1 MSTATE
7 HGPQTAER
15 ASPPGGTAHPL
26 RGPVRAVWAQHR
38 RTAIATGVL
47 VVLALAVVI
56 GLLWWWE
63 ALGGSAD
70 STARDSLTRAL
81 GALTTLTEYGAQAL
95 ALLPLAVGAF
105 VAGPM
110 IARELESGT
119 YKIAWTQSMSPA
131 QWLMAKLAVPL
142 GGVLV
147 ATSVLVVAFRLLR
160 GSFTGPHSPRFAWYE
175 GGVFQALGPV
185 TVAGAVLGVTVGALA
200 GLLVRRTLLAMV
212 TTVLAVGAVLV
223 TLQWWRVALW
233 PVLTWVGG
241 GTGPQGRAW
250 VSGEGWQTAAGARID
265 TSPCVEVAA
274 RAASEAERDIYS
286 SAFDTCVA
294 ERGGVTPYMDYHPAS
309 HFWPLQ
315 LVETGIL
322 LALAGAA
329 AFAAFRL
336 LRRLHG

>member
-1 MSTATE
+1 
-7 HGPQTAER
+7 
-15 ASPPGGTAHPL
+15 
-26 RGPVRAVWAQHR
+26 
-38 RTAIATGVL
+38 VL
-47 VVLALAVVI
+47 VALAVAVVI
-56 GLLWWWE
+56 GLLWWWA
-63 ALGGSAD
+63 ALGGGPD
-70 STARDSLTRAL
+70 SYQRDSLSWAYWAL
-81 GALTTLTEYGAQAL
+81 SGLTEFGAPAL

-142 GGVLV
+142 GGMLV
-147 ATSVLVVAFRLLR
+147 ATSVLVVALRLLR
-160 GSFTGPHSPRFAWYE
+160 GSFVGPRTFRFRWYE

-185 TVAGAVLGVTVGALA
+185 TVAGAVLGIAVGALA

-212 TTVLAVGAVLV
+212 ATVLAVGAVLA
-223 TLQWWRVALW
+223 TLQLWRIVLW
-233 PVLTWVGG
+233 PVRTWVGG
-241 GTGPQGRAW
+241 GDGPGGRVW
-250 VSGEGWQTAAGARID
+250 VSSEGWQTAAGVRID
-265 TSPCVEVAA
+265 TGPCVEVAR
-274 RAASEAERDIYS
+274 RAAFEANRDVYG
-286 SAFDTCVA
+286 SAFDKCVA
-294 ERGGVTPYMDYHPAS
+294 DRGGVTRYVDYHPAS

-329 AFAAFRL
+329 VFVAFRV